1 MPCICKNTNTP
12 STGGRDLTDRRDIAE
27 AINTGLINRIE
38 HMVASTD
45 NETSS
50 PTTKHS
56 PLCTEVPEFA
66 FTPIDES
73 TVIDLLKKVDVCKAM
88 GCDNI
93 QARALKL
100 TAGTIAGPLCNLFN
114 LVLKLLRSHWNGK
127 VQTSLQP

>member
-66 FTPIDES
+66 VTPIES
-73 TVIDLLKKVDVCKAM
+73 TVTDLLKKVDVCKAT

-93 QARALKL
+93 QARALKS
-100 TAGTIAGPLCNLFN
+100 TAGTVARPLCNLFN
-114 LVLKLLRSHWNGK
+114 LSLKLLRSHWNGK